1 MKKMNLEKIIDEI
14 TKELEEREKR
24 QDFMLQKTRLI
35 VRDCARA
42 IKFLHANDFKQAKEL
57 AKKLDAQVKELREND
72 ESFENIAFTAYQEY
86 AEAKAL
92 LALLEKANVPDY
104 KQLGIPWL
112 PYLSGLADCVGELR
126 RALQL
131 ALREGKREDAEYYF
145 KKMNELYDELMVLK
159 FASSL
164 VGALKR
170 KQDVLRSQVEQARSE
185 MLRH

>member
-1 MKKMNLEKIIDEI
+1 MNLSEIIEEI
-14 TKELEEREKR
+14 TKELEELEKR
-24 QDFMLQKTRLI
+24 QDFALQKTRLV

-42 IKFLHANDFKQAKEL
+42 IKLLHTNNFKQAKEL

-72 ESFENIAFTAYQEY
+72 KGFENIVFTAYQEY
-86 AEAKAL
+86 AEVKTL
-92 LALLEKANVPDY
+92 LALLEKTSVPDY

-131 ALREGKREDAEYYF
+131 ALREGKREEAEYYF

-159 FASSL
+159 FSSSL
-164 VGALKR
+164 VGALRR